1 VVTDIEVFYTHML
14 IVNFY
19 FCRLTFLLH
28 TLHHMHPH
36 MTQSVIARGS
46 CLFSGK
52 VKRSGTGLALACSRD
67 ALASSEA
74 LLTTILSIKDR
85 ELLATAPDSVF
96 GMISFAAAWVTTT
109 RFLMLQSK
117 VMRSVPGSSGELLAR
132 TIKCLQQ
139 VSLSTD
145 DNASRC
151 ARVISGFV
159 DTWEKK
165 QRTQDAEVATMTPG
179 QRNDTPQAAP
189 PLPSAAKATHH
200 GYTNSQSTMT
210 GPSPETTTSS
220 PSDLD
225 YIFDQ
230 DVLLGLDFWQ
240 YLAELPNIQPD
251 INPTCEW
258 HFVLLTEFLS
268 LTEINLSRHTIVIHD
283 IANVYPFDSNSKV
296 LYICRDTAVRY
307 CTVFGSYL
315 FGLGP
320 LAGRLLPSHSTSV
333 GDPYN

>member
-1 VVTDIEVFYTHML
+1 ML

-28 TLHHMHPH
+28 TLRHMHPH

-46 CLFSGK
+46 CLFTGK

-96 GMISFAAAWVTTT
+96 GMISFAAAWVTTA
-109 RFLMLQSK
+109 RFLILQSK
-117 VMRSVPGSSGELLAR
+117 AMRSVPGSSGELLTR

-139 VSLSTD
+139 VALSTD

-159 DTWEKK
+159 DTWEKM
-165 QRTQDAEVATMTPG
+165 QRAQDAEAATVTPG
-179 QRNDTPQAAP
+179 ERNDTPQAASS
-189 PLPSAAKATHH
+189 LSSAAKTTHH

-210 GPSPETTTSS
+210 GPSPETTISS
-220 PSDLD
+220 PGELD
-225 YIFDQ
+225 YMLNFDQ

-251 INPTCEW
+251 INATCEW
-258 HFVLLTEFLS
+258 HCILLTEFL
-268 LTEINLSRHTIVIHD
+268 RV
-283 IANVYPFDSNSKV
+283 
-296 LYICRDTAVRY
+296 
-307 CTVFGSYL
+307 
-315 FGLGP
+315 
-320 LAGRLLPSHSTSV
+320 
-333 GDPYN
+333 